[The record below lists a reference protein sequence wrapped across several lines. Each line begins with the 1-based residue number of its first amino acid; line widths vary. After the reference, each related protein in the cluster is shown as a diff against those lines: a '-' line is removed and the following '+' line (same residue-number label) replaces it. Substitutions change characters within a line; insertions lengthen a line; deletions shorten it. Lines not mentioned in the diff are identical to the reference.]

1 MPSPTETLFRVQASP
16 VPTHTIFELDG
27 SIVTAPM
34 DCTDCRS
41 NTGLNVVPPLMDFHT
56 PPLADPA
63 KTVSLPFSL
72 TAVTAA
78 IRPLIVAEPMLR
90 AGKPDTVAESNLI
103 ACCAETPREKQKKIM
118 LTHSA
123 SDLNN
128 LLAKAVISEFL
139 FDIVVLRQK

>member
-1 MPSPTETLFRVQASP
+1 MPAPTETLFRVQASP
-16 VPTHTIFELDG
+16 VPTHTVFELAG

-63 KTVSLPFSL
+63 KTVSRPFSF

-78 IRPLIVAEPMLR
+78 IRPLIMAEPMLR
-90 AGKPDTVAESNLI
+90 AGSPEIVAESNLI
-103 ACCAETPREKQKKIM
+103 PCCAEAAREKQKKIM
-118 LTHSA
+118 PSHSEKA
-123 SDLNN
+123 FNS
-128 LLAKAVISEFL
+128 LLA
-139 FDIVVLRQK
+139 